1 MAPNAKEER
10 CNAALAMALIATAL
24 SEEDDDDDDDDD
36 G

>member
-24 SEEDDDDDDDDD
+24 SEEDDDDDDD